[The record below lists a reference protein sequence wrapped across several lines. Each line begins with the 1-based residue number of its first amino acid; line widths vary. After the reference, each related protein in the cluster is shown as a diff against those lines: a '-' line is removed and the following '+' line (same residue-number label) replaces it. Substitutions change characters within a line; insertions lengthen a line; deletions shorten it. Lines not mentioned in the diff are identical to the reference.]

1 MVGWHHRLSGHD
13 LSELREMGMDRE
25 AWRAAVHGDAESDT
39 TERLNNNEKEGL
51 ICQAL
56 WCSLSS
62 CCCFFFFNGETI
74 QRCFYVDFKCNTWS

>member
-1 MVGWHHRLSGHD
+1 MLFR
-13 LSELREMGMDRE
+13 SELREMGMDRE
-25 AWRAAVHGDAESDT
+25 AWRPTVHGDAESDT

-62 CCCFFFFNGETI
+62 CCCFFFLMEKQFKDVFMLTLNVILGHEEYCET
-74 QRCFYVDFKCNTWS
+74 

>member
-62 CCCFFFFNGETI
+62 CCFFFNGETI